1 MPALASTHPAT
12 LVAAL
17 ERLGGIVDRGYTF
30 VRGDGTE
37 RPVTFAELRDLA
49 VSYDRG
55 LRAHGVAPGD
65 RVALV
70 LPDAEHFVP
79 MFLGAVR
86 GGTVP
91 VPLYPPNP
99 FGRLLDYVE
108 HITRMLQVADP
119 VVVVTTARM
128 QGPFRG
134 LIGMIP
140 SLRAV
145 VTPEELALEGES
157 EPEAHP
163 ADPDEPVF
171 LQFTSGSTATPRGV
185 VVTHRSLSA
194 NASAILHDALQV
206 REDDLG
212 LSWLPLYHDMGLIGF
227 CLAPIFL
234 PTPVVFLPT
243 LSFLRDPTSW
253 LTEIGRRRAT
263 ITFAPN
269 FAFGL
274 VRKRAAERGGDS
286 TWDLSSVRVMGCGAE
301 PINPVTIEAFFRTF
315 AANGLRP
322 TTFLPCYGMAE
333 ATLAMTVPAPES
345 ALVVDLLNE
354 SAYEHERFARR
365 ADSGYAVVGCGRP
378 IPGHEVAVLDE
389 AGRPLPDRHIGQ
401 IGFRGPSVAAGYFRD
416 EDATARVFTAEW
428 LLTGD
433 LGYQSGQDLFVT
445 GRVKDLLVIRGR
457 NTDPQQVEWT
467 VEKVPGVRPGS
478 VVAFTRPGDDTEEL
492 VLTLETSPNAIT
504 AEVVHGVV
512 RRVAATLQLAV
523 ADVVV
528 VERGDLP
535 KTSSGKVQRALVRER
550 YLAGIGRSR
559 EETLLAAANL

>member
-1 MPALASTHPAT
+1 MSASGFTHPAT

-17 ERLGGIVDRGYTF
+17 ERLGSIVDRGYTF

-37 RPVTFAELRDLA
+37 RPVSFAELRDLA

-55 LRAHGVAPGD
+55 LRAHGVEPGD

-79 MFLGAVR
+79 VFLGAVR

-108 HITRMLQVADP
+108 HITRMVQVADP

-128 QGPFRG
+128 KGPFSA

-145 VTPEELALEGES
+145 LTPEEIGVDGES
-157 EPEAHP
+157 EPEAHQ
-163 ADPDEPVF
+163 ADPDAPVF
-171 LQFTSGSTATPRGV
+171 LQFTSGSTTTPRGV
-185 VVTHRSLSA
+185 VVTHGSLSA
-194 NASAILHDALQV
+194 NASAILRDALQV
-206 REDDLG
+206 HEDDLG
-212 LSWLPLYHDMGLIGF
+212 LTWLPLYHDMGLIGF
-227 CLAPIFL
+227 CLAPIFQ

-253 LTEIGRRRAT
+253 LTEISRRRAT

-274 VRKRAAERGGDS
+274 VRKRAEDRGGDS
-286 TWDLSSVRVMGCGAE
+286 TWDLSSLRVLGCGAE

-322 TTFLPCYGMAE
+322 TAFLPCYGMAE
-333 ATLAMTVPAPES
+333 ATLAMTVPLPGNP
-345 ALVVDLLNE
+345 LVVDHLDE
-354 SAYEHERFARR
+354 TAYEHERFARR
-365 ADSGYAVVGCGRP
+365 AESGYAVVGCGRP

-401 IGFRGPSVAAGYFRD
+401 IGFRGPSVAAGYYRD
-416 EDATARVFTAEW
+416 DEATGRVFTGEW

-433 LGYQSGQDLFVT
+433 LGYRRGEDLFVT

-457 NTDPQQVEWT
+457 NTDPQQVEWI

-478 VVAFTRPGDDTEEL
+478 VVAFTRPGEDTEEL
-492 VLTLETSPNAIT
+492 VLMLETRPHTST
-504 AEVVHGVV
+504 AEVVGGVV
-512 RRVAATLQLAV
+512 RRVASTLQLAV

-528 VERGDLP
+528 VERGDVP

-550 YLAGIGRSR
+550 YLAGLGTARAAD
-559 EETLLAAANL
+559 LLDVANL